1 MVQVSQGVARGK
13 RRPPPDLCSPLSLKE
28 TSAIRRSLQ
37 WAPIGSLHGR
47 SSETQGSP
55 YANRSLCEE
64 ILQFCYIM
72 PMKRYHV
79 SAKTNEFFL
88 KSFFFLDEYFSI

>member
-1 MVQVSQGVARGK
+1 M
-13 RRPPPDLCSPLSLKE
+13 
-28 TSAIRRSLQ
+28 
-37 WAPIGSLHGR
+37 GSLHGW

-88 KSFFFLDEYFSI
+88 KSFFFLDE